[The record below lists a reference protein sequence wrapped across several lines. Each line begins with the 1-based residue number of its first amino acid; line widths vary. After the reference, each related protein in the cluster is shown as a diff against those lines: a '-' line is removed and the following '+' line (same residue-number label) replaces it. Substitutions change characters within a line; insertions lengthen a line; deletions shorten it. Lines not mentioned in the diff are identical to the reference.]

1 MSVPT
6 MKFIFCFA
14 SSPLPFLSSF
24 LLSFHFHPL
33 FLLFFQYFI
42 PFNIYW
48 NTAMCWTPWVWL
60 GIQKCPLPVG
70 GTHWP
75 LAIHFNHEIWNFL
88 VSFFPNTSLAHVLSP
103 VLPMGMAD
111 LCQSAGCIWL
121 GLSCLISLEI
131 TNS

>member
-88 VSFFPNTSLAHVLSP
+88 VSFFFQHQSCPCSVSCSPHGHGWFMPKCWVHMVGFILS
-103 VLPMGMAD
+103 D
-111 LCQSAGCIWL
+111 
-121 GLSCLISLEI
+121 I
-131 TNS
+131 TGNNK